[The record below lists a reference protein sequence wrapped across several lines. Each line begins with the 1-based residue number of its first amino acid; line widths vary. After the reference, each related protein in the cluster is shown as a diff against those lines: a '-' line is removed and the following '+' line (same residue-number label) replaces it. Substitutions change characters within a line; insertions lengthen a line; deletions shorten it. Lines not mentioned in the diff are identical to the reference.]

1 MAEERVIQVFCDICS
16 RGVLIWKESMY
27 KCQRCGKQVC
37 HTCFDTSLK
46 QCLECAR
53 PVREA
58 EELNRVIA
66 TQATVEEHRVL
77 ERRLKLQRMWTSILS
92 IIAILA
98 GAAVVTY
105 FLLNSNFR
113 LQAPSLPAGRSSQ
126 GQDR

>member
-1 MAEERVIQVFCDICS
+1 
-16 RGVLIWKESMY
+16 
-27 KCQRCGKQVC
+27 
-37 HTCFDTSLK
+37 
-46 QCLECAR
+46 
-53 PVREA
+53 
-58 EELNRVIA
+58 
-66 TQATVEEHRVL
+66 
-77 ERRLKLQRMWTSILS
+77 MWTSILS